1 MVHFDDGT
9 FDGAVSADGRIAG
22 CHVHGLFQST
32 EYRAALLASLGAQSA
47 RNDHSARVHAALD
60 EIAAKLEE
68 VLDVEALI
76 RIGSGGQ
83 SSHAPSATN
92 SSISQLKPIR

>member
-1 MVHFDDGT
+1 MF
-9 FDGAVSADGRIAG
+9 FRS
-22 CHVHGLFQST
+22 
-32 EYRAALLASLGAQSA
+32 LASLGAQSA

-76 RIGSGGQ
+76 RIGSGQ